1 MRRNSLYLMAIGV
14 LCGLMACR
22 LDTLLRG
29 SSQEEA
35 FRQGYVG
42 RSFYTAMVLRPY
54 TYQEGYLVDLSG
66 RIAEE
71 EPETQRATFTVPL
84 GTPITLTGIDRTF
97 ILARVNG
104 YTEPFHILVVTQKGS
119 LDEVAQALAPLLI
132 EEPPL
137 PTVRPDMRPF
147 VARQQIIQG
156 MSRREVYMSWGQPDK
171 KQVLPSSTTVLE
183 EWLYFDRRIHL
194 YLEDGLVRNWVEM

>member
-1 MRRNSLYLMAIGV
+1 
-14 LCGLMACR
+14 MACR

-35 FRQGYVG
+35 FRQRYVG

-66 RIAEE
+66 RIVEK
-71 EPETQRATFTVPL
+71 EPETPRATFTVPL

-104 YTEPFHILVVTQKGS
+104 YTAPFHILVVTQKGS
-119 LDEVAQALAPLLI
+119 LDEVAQALTPLLI

-194 YLEDGLVRNWVEM
+194 YLEDGYVTNWQQM

>member
-1 MRRNSLYLMAIGV
+1 MRRNSLYLVAIGV

-22 LDTLLRG
+22 LDTLLHSG
-29 SSQEEA
+29 SQEEA
-35 FRQGYVG
+35 FRERYVG

-54 TYQEGYLVDLSG
+54 THQEGYLVDLSG

-71 EPETQRATFTVPL
+71 EPETPRAPFTVPL
-84 GTPITLTGIDRTF
+84 GTPITLTGIDRTL

-104 YTEPFHILVVTQKGS
+104 YTEPFRVLVVTEQGT

-132 EEPPL
+132 EESPL

-147 VARQQIIQG
+147 VARQQITQG